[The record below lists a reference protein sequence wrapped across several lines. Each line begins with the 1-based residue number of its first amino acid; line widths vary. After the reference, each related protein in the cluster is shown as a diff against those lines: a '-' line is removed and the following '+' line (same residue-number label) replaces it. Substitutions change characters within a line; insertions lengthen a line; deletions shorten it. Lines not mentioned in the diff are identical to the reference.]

1 MFFRGCAATYDYG
14 KIHGLGWG
22 RAPELCYPINQL
34 FEKATIIGK
43 HEEPSTFVQQ

>member
-22 RAPELCYPINQL
+22 RAPELCYSIDYEQFGRKSQL
-34 FEKATIIGK
+34 
-43 HEEPSTFVQQ
+43 